1 MYLQNNGEKLF
12 LVKDVIV
19 IGMEYTESFIGGIM
33 KRFLCAV
40 ALVLSFSFV
49 FSIDFPLGGDYAFRL
64 TNPELLTSAGSAA
77 GGGFYTAG
85 PSSIVNNP
93 ALTASEQRIMLN
105 LGYTALFGSQEVG
118 GFGSGAQIALLIPS
132 RWGVFTGILDG
143 IFCNVGKLEYGNLLN
158 LRGGFS
164 KDITDRLYA
173 GFDLSTGIRWADG
186 VNWHLA
192 LDLGFVY
199 HWGRLGFLKDFRIA
213 GALTDLG
220 KPYEIGMPSIATPK
234 LGVAGTLFSVSNDN
248 VAAGFSADLSFP
260 MFMNVVF
267 DAGLQLRIAKFIT
280 IKSGWQFNARDTVNK
295 NYNLMPSVGLT
306 VRFGINTKENQFML
320 DNGWQ
325 QSEITVSGAWQKLYQ
340 DITAFSAGAAIN
352 LGLKDTEAPKIQLWG
367 E

>member
-1 MYLQNNGEKLF
+1 
-12 LVKDVIV
+12 
-19 IGMEYTESFIGGIM
+19 M
-33 KRFLCAV
+33 KRFLCTV
-40 ALVLSFSFV
+40 ALSLSLSLV
-49 FSIDFPLGGDYAFRL
+49 FSINFPVGGDYAFRL
-64 TNPELLTSAGSAA
+64 TNPELLTSAGSSA
-77 GGGFYTAG
+77 GGGFYTSG

-105 LGYTALFGSQEVG
+105 LGYTALFGPQNTEA
-118 GFGSGAQIALLIPS
+118 FGSGAQIALLIPS

-143 IFCNVGKLEYGNLLN
+143 IFCDVGKLEYGNLLN

-173 GFDLSTGIRWADG
+173 GFAFSAGTRWASSTD
-186 VNWHLA
+186 WHLA
-192 LDLGFVY
+192 VNMGLVY
-199 HWGRLGFLKDFRIA
+199 HWGNLSFLKDVRIA
-213 GALTDLG
+213 GALTGLG

-234 LGVAGTLFSVSNDN
+234 VGFAGTLFSVSNDN

-260 MFMNVVF
+260 MFSNLVV

-280 IKSGWQFNARDTVNK
+280 IKSSWQFDARDTSNK

-320 DNGWQ
+320 NNGWQ

>member
-1 MYLQNNGEKLF
+1 MQNNGGSLF
-12 LVKDVIV
+12 LVKAVFVID
-19 IGMEYTESFIGGIM
+19 MKYTNSFIGGIM
-33 KRFLCAV
+33 KRFLCTV
-40 ALVLSFSFV
+40 ALALSLSFV
-49 FSIDFPLGGDYAFRL
+49 FSIDFPMGGDYAFRL

-77 GGGFYTAG
+77 GGGFYSSG
-85 PSSIVNNP
+85 PSSIINNP

-105 LGYTALFGSQEVG
+105 LGYTALFATQNRG

-132 RWGVFTGILDG
+132 HWGVFTGILDG

-164 KDITDRLYA
+164 KDITERLYA
-173 GFDLSTGIRWADG
+173 GFALSTGIRWADG
-186 VNWHLA
+186 IDWHLA

-213 GALTDLG
+213 GALTGLG

-234 LGVAGTLFSVSNDN
+234 VGVAGTLFSVSNDN

-260 MFMNVVF
+260 MFVNMVL

-280 IKSGWQFNARDTVNK
+280 VKSGWQFDVRDTVNK
-295 NYNLMPSVGLT
+295 NYNLLPSVGLT

-320 DNGWQ
+320 NKGWQ

-340 DITAFSAGAAIN
+340 DVTAISAGAAIN
-352 LGLKDTEAPKIQLWG
+352 LGLKDTEAPKIQLWD

>member
-1 MYLQNNGEKLF
+1 
-12 LVKDVIV
+12 
-19 IGMEYTESFIGGIM
+19 M

-40 ALVLSFSFV
+40 ALALSFSFV

-85 PSSIVNNP
+85 PSSIVINP

-118 GFGSGAQIALLIPS
+118 GFGSSAQIALLIPS

-143 IFCNVGKLEYGNLLN
+143 IFCNVGKLEYGNVLN

-186 VNWHLA
+186 VDWHLA

-213 GALTDLG
+213 GVLTDLG

-280 IKSGWQFNARDTVNK
+280 IKSGWQFNVRDTVNK
-295 NYNLMPSVGLT
+295 NYNLLPSVGLT

-320 DNGWQ
+320 DKGWQ
-325 QSEITVSGAWQKLYQ
+325 QSEITTSGAWQKLYQ
-340 DITAFSAGAAIN
+340 DVTAISAGAAIN
-352 LGLKDTEAPKIQLWG
+352 LGLKDTEAPKIQLWD